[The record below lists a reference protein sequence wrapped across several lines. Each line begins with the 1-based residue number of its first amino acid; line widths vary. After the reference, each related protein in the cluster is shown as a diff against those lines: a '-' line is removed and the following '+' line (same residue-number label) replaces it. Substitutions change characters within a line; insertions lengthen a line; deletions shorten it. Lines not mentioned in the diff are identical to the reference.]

1 MRRLPWAHV
10 HLFGVPLSILE
21 KVSKVCLALPGT
33 TREMNNSHA
42 TFRVSKKVFVYF
54 LDDHHGDGIVSIC
67 AKLAAG
73 ENALL
78 VKSDA
83 KRFYLPAYIGHRGWV
98 ALRLDHG
105 EVDWDEVGELV
116 RESYRRTA
124 PKRLAASV
132 K

>member
-1 MRRLPWAHV
+1 M
-10 HLFGVPLSILE
+10 FGVSLSILE
-21 KVSKVCLALPGT
+21 QVSKLCLALPDT

-42 TFRVSKKVFVYF
+42 TFRVCKKVFVYF

-73 ENALL
+73 ENTLL
-78 VKSDA
+78 VKSAAD
-83 KRFYLPAYIGHRGWV
+83 RFYLPAYIGHRGWV
-98 ALRLDHG
+98 AMRLDRG
-105 EVDWDEVGELV
+105 EVDWEEVTELV

-124 PKRLAASV
+124 PKRQAASI

>member
-1 MRRLPWAHV
+1 MA
-10 HLFGVPLSILE
+10 E
-21 KVSKVCLALPGT
+21 VSKICLALPQT
-33 TREMNNSHA
+33 EREINNSHA
-42 TFRVSKKVFVYF
+42 TFRVAKKVFLYF
-54 LDDHHGDGIVSIC
+54 LNDHHGDGIVSIC

-78 VKSDA
+78 IQSDGE
-83 KRFYLPAYIGHRGWV
+83 RFYMPAYIGHRGWV
-98 ALRLDHG
+98 ALRLDRG
-105 EVDWDEVGELV
+105 EIDWEEVWELV